1 MAEKR
6 AANGATDNHRDN
18 RVPGMARLSQRQ
30 LIGTGGFIHADDLFQ
45 LARPVAGSVD
55 DQHQRTFLADGLV
68 FIHGQRAIDRQRH
81 FVALFQPDNPGVDHR
96 KTRVK
101 GHGVV
106 SNNGAD
112 FTANAG
118 AADDGPWSVILIRQL
133 EIRQRVLFEA
143 VFVNNQIDS
152 GAALA
157 E

>member
-1 MAEKR
+1 
-6 AANGATDNHRDN
+6 
-18 RVPGMARLSQRQ
+18 MARLSQRQ
-30 LIGTGGFIHADDLFQ
+30 LIGTGRFIHTNYLFQ
-45 LARPVAGSVD
+45 FARSVAGSVNN
-55 DQHQRTFLADGLV
+55 QHQRTFLADGLV
-68 FIHGQRAIDRQRH
+68 FIHRQRAIHRQRH
-81 FVALFQPDNPGVDHR
+81 FISLFQPDNSGVHHR

-112 FTANAG
+112 FTVNAG
-118 AADDGPWSVILIRQL
+118 AADDGSRSIIFIRQL

-143 VFVNNQIDS
+143 IFVNKQIDS